1 MVTISFRPSVGTDI
15 VDNGTSYELTADLP
29 GFKKEEISV
38 DINGDRLTI
47 SAEHKEDTNGDEK
60 NYIHRERRYGTLRR
74 SFDISG
80 IQADQFRPDI
90 QTAFFI

>member
-1 MVTISFRPSVGTDI
+1 M
-15 VDNGTSYELTADLP
+15 
-29 GFKKEEISV
+29 

-80 IQADQFRPDI
+80 IQADQISARYTDGVLHLDATKTSGRGPCFSPD
-90 QTAFFI
+90 